1 MSTQN
6 DAPLNSLIDLNVGPK
21 VEQHKKKGVGACS
34 LTCNILGVGG
44 VLNLWNG
51 TRTNSQS
58 KVQNEIN
65 LHNQGKKAISTSWMQ
80 VKWQT

>member
-6 DAPLNSLIDLNVGPK
+6 DAPLNFLTDLNVGPK

-44 VLNLWNG
+44 RV
-51 TRTNSQS
+51 
-58 KVQNEIN
+58 
-65 LHNQGKKAISTSWMQ
+65 KAL
-80 VKWQT
+80 KWD